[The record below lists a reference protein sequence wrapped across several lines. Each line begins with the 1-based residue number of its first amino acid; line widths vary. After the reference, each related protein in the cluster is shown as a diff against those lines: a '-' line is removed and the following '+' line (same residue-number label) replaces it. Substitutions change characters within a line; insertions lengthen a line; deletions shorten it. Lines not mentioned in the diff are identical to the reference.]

1 MTAPAKSDLSYATA
15 NAAFF
20 ASAAKRIR
28 RADELDDKIAAVKER
43 IAEINPMTQAD
54 EWVDA
59 LEELVELEVKRR
71 NP

>member
-1 MTAPAKSDLSYATA
+1 MTAARTSDLALATA

-43 IAEINPMTQAD
+43 IAGINPMTQAD
-54 EWVDA
+54 AWVDA
-59 LEELVELEVKRR
+59 LEELVELEVERR
-71 NP
+71 TH